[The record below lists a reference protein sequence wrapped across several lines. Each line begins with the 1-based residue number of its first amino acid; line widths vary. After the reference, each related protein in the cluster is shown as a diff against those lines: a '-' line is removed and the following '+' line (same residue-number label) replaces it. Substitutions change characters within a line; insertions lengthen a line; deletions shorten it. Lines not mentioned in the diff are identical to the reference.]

1 MSLRLVRPG
10 GPAVAI
16 GYLLGPGTA
25 GARDAALRAA
35 LPGCAIVA
43 DATSPKVPDVDAALG
58 LVPQSTGELV
68 LVGWSMGGQTLRTIC
83 RSRVDANVRGR
94 DVAAVVVA
102 DGTHAPID
110 GGPWQRATWERLA
123 TLARGGG
130 LVFVASCTQNT
141 YVEHLT
147 AAQGGP
153 YASTRT
159 VLDWIAGR
167 PMVPGTELHE
177 GGLHLYSYPSGA
189 CDAGAHVRAL
199 DALPGLLERHVAPL
213 LSGDAPP
220 VSDTIPAPPPFQ
232 PRGGTA
238 LSLAVLDAAR
248 AVLACGYME
257 TPPGSNRHP
266 WIDGVLR
273 ALGVPLG
280 SSYCAA
286 AASALLREATRATG
300 LAMPV
305 AGSAGAR
312 ALLAQFSAAGR
323 SLPPDRWREVYPGC
337 LAFWPRGTGWQ
348 GHVGVVEEVRA
359 DGGLVCL
366 EANARVAEVIARVVH
381 PESEVRLGFGLV

>member
-1 MSLRLVRPG
+1 MTLRLVRPG

-16 GYLLGPGTA
+16 GYLLGPDRVPGD

-43 DATSPKVPDVDAALG
+43 DATSPKVPDVDAALA
-58 LVPQSTGELV
+58 LTPQSTGELV
-68 LVGWSMGGQTLRTIC
+68 LVGWSMGGQTLRTIA
-83 RSRVDANVRGR
+83 RRPAPASVRGR

-102 DGTHAPID
+102 DGTHAPLD

-130 LVFVASCTQNT
+130 LTFVASCTQNT

-167 PMVPGTELHE
+167 PMLPGTEHHE
-177 GGLHLYSYPSGA
+177 GGLHLYSYPSKA
-189 CDAGAHVRAL
+189 IDRDAHIAAL
-199 DALPGLLERHVAPL
+199 DALPGLLARHVAPL
-213 LSGDAPP
+213 LSGVA
-220 VSDTIPAPPPFQ
+220 DTDPAPPPWS
-232 PRGGTA
+232 PRRGTA

-248 AVLACGYME
+248 AVLAEGYME

-266 WIDGVLR
+266 WIDAALR
-273 ALGVPLG
+273 ALGVPVG

-286 AASALLREATRATG
+286 GATYCLREAARATG
-300 LAMPV
+300 LPMPV

-312 ALLAQFSAAGR
+312 ALLEQFRAAGR
-323 SLPPDRWREVYPGC
+323 SLPPDRWRELYPGC
-337 LAFWPRGTGWQ
+337 LAFWPRGSGWQ
-348 GHVGVVEEVRA
+348 GHVGVVEEVRG
-359 DGGLVCL
+359 DGGLVCV
-366 EANARVAEVIARVVH
+366 EFNARTAEVAARVVH
-381 PESEVRLGFGLV
+381 PADEARLGFGLV

>member
-68 LVGWSMGGQTLRTIC
+68 LVGWSMGGQTIRTIA
-83 RSRVDANVRGR
+83 RSRVEPSVRGR
-94 DVAAVVVA
+94 DVAAIVVA
-102 DGTHAPID
+102 DGTHAPLD

-123 TLARGGG
+123 ELARGGG
-130 LVFVASCTQNT
+130 LTFVASCTQNT
-141 YVEHLT
+141 YVEHLPGSQ
-147 AAQGGP
+147 A

-159 VLDWIAGR
+159 VLDWIARR
-167 PMVPGTELHE
+167 PMLPGTELHE

-189 CDAGAHVRAL
+189 CDGDAHVRAL
-199 DALPGLLERHVAPL
+199 DALPGLLARHVAPL
-213 LSGDAPP
+213 LGGEAPP

-248 AVLACGYME
+248 AVLAEGYLE

-266 WIDGVLR
+266 WIDAVLR
-273 ALGVPLG
+273 VLGVPLG

-286 AASALLREATRATG
+286 GATYCLREAARATG

-305 AGSAGAR
+305 AGSPGAR
-312 ALLAQFSAAGR
+312 ALLEQFRSAGR
-323 SLPPDRWREVYPGC
+323 SLPSDRWAELYPGC
-337 LAFWPRGTGWQ
+337 LAFWPRGKGWQ

-359 DGGLVCL
+359 DGGLVCI
-366 EANARVAEVIARVVH
+366 EFNARTAEVAARVVH
-381 PESEVRLGFGLV
+381 PGSEVRLGFGLV

>member
-1 MSLRLVRPG
+1 M
-10 GPAVAI
+10 AI
-16 GYLLGPGTA
+16 GYLLGPGAA
-25 GARDAALRAA
+25 GERDAALRAA
-35 LPGCAIVA
+35 LPGCAIVC
-43 DATSPKVPDVDAALG
+43 DAEAPAAPSLAAPLG
-58 LVPQSTGELV
+58 LVPESTGPLV
-68 LVGWSMGGQTLRTIC
+68 LAAWSKGCLSIRALAREGIAAGT
-83 RSRVDANVRGR
+83 GR
-94 DVAAVVVA
+94 DVAAIVCA
-102 DGTHAPID
+102 DGTHTPMG
-110 GGPWQRATWERLA
+110 GGPWQRATWERLGE
-123 TLARGGG
+123 LARGGG
-130 LVFVASCTQNT
+130 LTFVASCTQNT

-312 ALLAQFSAAGR
+312 ALLEQFRSAGR
-323 SLPPDRWREVYPGC
+323 SLPPERWAEVYPGC
-337 LAFWPRGTGWQ
+337 LAFWPRGKGWQ
-348 GHVGVVEEVRA
+348 GHVGVVEEVRG
-359 DGGLVCL
+359 DGSLVCL
-366 EANARVAEVIARVVH
+366 EANARHAEVVARVVH